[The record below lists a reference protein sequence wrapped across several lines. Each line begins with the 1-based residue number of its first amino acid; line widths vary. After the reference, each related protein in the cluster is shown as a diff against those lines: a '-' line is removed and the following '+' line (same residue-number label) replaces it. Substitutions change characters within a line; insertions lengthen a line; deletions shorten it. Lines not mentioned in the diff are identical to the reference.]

1 MTAWIR
7 RRLNSGDEGYTM
19 LAVLLAFMVVS
30 ALALTALATSLN
42 SVGQSRR
49 GQDFRAAL
57 AAAQAGVQDY
67 VSRLNTCDTYWD
79 VPCGDAT
86 PNLALTGW
94 ATVPGTTG
102 SNTAQYS
109 QKVLSNPLSAV
120 TPGVVRLQVSGRVN
134 GVERTIVADLAKT
147 AFLKFLYFSDYETF
161 SPSSTARMSTF
172 VNDTFTTS
180 TNRNYGSIT
189 PFAARTGFTYTVLRP
204 TEDQVRQGCERY
216 YYMGRNT
223 FPRTVQWVQSGSTR
237 TAEIWFDSGDTM
249 PSGIALNQFQCLT
262 INFAGS
268 DTIRGPLHTNDA
280 MILNGSID
288 FQGATSTSWPTRAQD
303 STVAI
308 PPPDATKL
316 WRNNGGPWTPRSNLP
331 VYAPRQEMP
340 PTNLNIRKMAD
351 AALGGAGCLY
361 TGPTS
366 IEFLNNGKIKVKS
379 PYTRSANPGCIG
391 ATPSTV
397 TTVDGPSNGVIYVQD
412 VPASSSD
419 PNYRAPCGSAEPLS
433 EFTSGTGDPAGTYDC
448 MRGDVFVKG
457 TVKGKFTVASARD
470 VIVVGN
476 TVYDGGLSSTNVLGL
491 VAQNNVAV
499 YHPYNETVRLSNLR
513 IDAAIASVTNSF
525 TVQNYDRGSSLGDLT
540 VNGVIVQ
547 KFRGPVGTSGGSG
560 YDKDYV
566 YDTRLTAL
574 PPPSFLEL
582 QYDAWSS
589 SGFSEEDS

>member
-1 MTAWIR
+1 MLTWMRHRIAR
-7 RRLNSGDEGYTM
+7 GGDEGYTM
-19 LAVLLAFMVVS
+19 LAVLMAFMVVS

-42 SVGQSRR
+42 SVSASRR

-109 QKVLSNPLSAV
+109 QKVLSNPLSTA
-120 TPGVVRLQVSGRVN
+120 TPGVVRLEVTGKVN

-161 SPSSTARMSTF
+161 SPPSTARMANMA
-172 VNDTFTTS
+172 NDTFTTS
-180 TNRNYGSIT
+180 SNRSYGSIT
-189 PFAARTGFTYTVLRP
+189 PFAARTGTTYTVLRP
-204 TEDQVRQGCERY
+204 TEDQVRAGCEKY

-223 FPRTVQWVQSGSTR
+223 FPRTVQWTQGGTTR
-237 TAEIWFDSGDTM
+237 TAEIWFDSGDSM
-249 PSGIALNQFQCLT
+249 PTGVALNQFQCLT
-262 INFAGS
+262 INFAGT
-268 DTIRGPLHTNDA
+268 DTIKGPLHTNDA
-280 MILNGSID
+280 MILNGAID
-288 FQGATSTSWPTRAQD
+288 FQGATSTAWATRAQD
-303 STVAI
+303 PSVVV
-308 PPPDATKL
+308 PPPDPARL
-316 WRNNGGPWTPRSNLP
+316 WRNNGGPFTPRSNLP
-331 VYAPRQEMP
+331 VYSPRQEMP

-351 AALGGAGCLY
+351 AALGGGGCLY

-366 IEFLNNGKIKVKS
+366 IEFLSNGKINVKS
-379 PYTRSANPGCIG
+379 PYTRSTNPGCIG
-391 ATPSTV
+391 ANPSTV
-397 TTVDGPSNGVIYVQD
+397 TTVDGPSNGVMYVQD
-412 VPASSSD
+412 VPASASD
-419 PNYRAPCGSAEPLS
+419 PNYRSPCGSAEPLP
-433 EFTSGTGDPAGTYDC
+433 EFTSGTGDTYDC

-457 TVKGKFTVASARD
+457 NVKGKFTVASARD

-476 TVYDGGLSSTNVLGL
+476 TVYDGGLASTNVLGL

-499 YHPYNETVRLSNLR
+499 YHPYNETTRLSNVR

-525 TVQNYDRGSSLGDLT
+525 TVQNYDRGASLGDLT

-547 KFRGPVGTSGGSG
+547 KFRGPVGTAGGTG

-566 YDTRLTAL
+566 YDTRLTTL

-589 SGFSEEDS
+589 TGFSEEDS